1 MSTGGR
7 ARTDT
12 VLSHHRILSPA
23 RLPIPPLRHTLG
35 RRDYS
40 MGSIFLGGSL
50 CLTTDTCLTIIRD
63 SKAFAEFRGD
73 PSAVSG
79 P

>member
-1 MSTGGR
+1 
-7 ARTDT
+7 
-12 VLSHHRILSPA
+12 
-23 RLPIPPLRHTLG
+23 
-35 RRDYS
+35 
-40 MGSIFLGGSL
+40 
-50 CLTTDTCLTIIRD
+50 LTTDTYLTIIRN